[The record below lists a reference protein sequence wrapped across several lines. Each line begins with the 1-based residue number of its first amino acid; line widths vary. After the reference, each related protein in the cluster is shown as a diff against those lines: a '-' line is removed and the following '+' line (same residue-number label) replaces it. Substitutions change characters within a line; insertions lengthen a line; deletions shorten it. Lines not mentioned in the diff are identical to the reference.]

1 MRVRSSTTVA
11 AWLVPLAWLIAVLA
25 ILGPSR
31 DASACG
37 VFAIPRPTDGALA
50 AHLPFLSVEQV
61 LLVWDKDTGTEDFV
75 RETRFSGA
83 DQAFGF
89 VVPVPTKPEVAG
101 VATAPFDALRASYP
115 FEAPPSRGLTGLSGG
130 GPVSAAAA
138 PPPPVVVLSQQRIG
152 PFTAFTLAANDAG
165 AFEHW
170 LGRNG
175 FAISEDAR
183 PWLAHYVTLK
193 FFFVAL
199 RYERGAE
206 HSAAMTSQTV
216 RIRFHTP
223 NPYYPYMEPTHAL
236 PDGADAAQ
244 RMLAGWLV
252 TREPMRPVASR
263 EDDATHAVRWERPWT
278 DGESYRV
285 PSAGLRALLGKDLG
299 AVIPEATA
307 LVVQTF
313 HDFKSSREGFG
324 DAVFAPVVPE
334 KLSGADV
341 EARRFLL
348 PVVDPSLLSPG
359 DVTPGASAAAPEP
372 DPSSAPSTPAPPTAE
387 LPLAPRAP
395 RPSTGACAIATPGSP
410 ATGDGPWL
418 AIGVTIALLGARKA
432 RGVLCALG
440 AACAV
445 VGCHASRDDA
455 PASSAIDAASEDAP
469 AVAASTVSTL
479 RPAPTTRAERE
490 QNALAILEG
499 EPAAGGIREA
509 LEDLFPMP
517 PMPPTPP
524 VEGVATAKVVSGD
537 ADAFAS
543 TLLSGKAGVL
553 RCYRRGLQDDAT
565 MEGKLQ
571 VDIATSPDG
580 AVATKVLQNTGLSLP
595 AARCCASVLERA
607 AGDLPRAKAAHAV
620 VELVFSRA
628 RD

>member
-1 MRVRSSTTVA
+1 MRAPGSTSVMACLRSLV
-11 AWLVPLAWLIAVLA
+11 WLVSLFT

-61 LLVWDKDTGTEDFV
+61 LLVWDKETGTEDFV

-101 VATAPFDALRASYP
+101 VATAPFDALRSSYP
-115 FEAPPSRGLTGLSGG
+115 FEPPPSRGLTGLSGG
-130 GPVSAAAA
+130 GPGSAAAP

-175 FAISEDAR
+175 FAISEDAK
-183 PWLAHYVTLK
+183 PWLAHYVTVK
-193 FFFVAL
+193 FFFVAF

-223 NPYYPYMEPTHAL
+223 NPYYPYMEPAHDP
-236 PDGADAAQ
+236 PDGAGAAQ

-252 TREPMRPVASR
+252 TREPMRPVASH

-285 PSAGLRALLGKDLG
+285 PPSGLRAVLGDGLG
-299 AVIPEATA
+299 AVIPEAGA

-313 HDFKSSREGFG
+313 HDLRSSRDGFG
-324 DAVFAPVVPE
+324 DVVFAPRVPAKSSDAE
-334 KLSGADV
+334 V

-359 DVTPGASAAAPEP
+359 DIAPGASAAASEP
-372 DPSSAPSTPAPPTAE
+372 DPSSAPSTHAPPTPEA
-387 LPLAPRAP
+387 APAP
-395 RPSTGACAIATPGSP
+395 RPSSGTCAIATPGSP
-410 ATGDGPWL
+410 ATDGRPWF
-418 AIGVTIALLGARKA
+418 AIGVAVALLGARRA
-432 RGVLCALG
+432 RGVRCALG
-440 AACAV
+440 AACAL
-445 VGCHASRDDA
+445 VGCHASPDGA
-455 PASSAIDAASEDAP
+455 LAGSPVDAAAEGAP
-469 AVAASTVSTL
+469 AVVASTVNAI
-479 RPAPTTRAERE
+479 RPVPTTRAERE

-509 LEDLFPMP
+509 SEDLFPTP

-524 VEGVATAKVVSGD
+524 VEGTATAKVVSGD

-553 RCYRRGLQDDAT
+553 RCYRRGLQDDAA

-571 VDIATSPDG
+571 VDIVTSPDG
-580 AVATKVLQNTGLSLP
+580 AVTTKVLQNTGLSAP
-595 AARCCASVLERA
+595 TAKCCASVLERA
-607 AGDLPRAKAAHAV
+607 AGDFPSPKAAHAV
-620 VELVFSRA
+620 IELAFSKA

>member
-1 MRVRSSTTVA
+1 MRVRKTTVA
-11 AWLVPLAWLIAVLA
+11 AWPGPLAWLLAVAA
-25 ILGPSR
+25 IFGPAR

-37 VFAIPRPTDGALA
+37 VFAIPPPTDGALA

-61 LLVWDKDTGTEDFV
+61 LLVWDKETGTEDFV

-101 VATAPFDALRASYP
+101 VAKAPFDALRSSYP
-115 FEAPPSRGLTGLSGG
+115 FEPPPSRGLTGLGG
-130 GPVSAAAA
+130 GAGPVSAAAA
-138 PPPPVVVLSQQRIG
+138 PPPAVVVLSQQRIG

-170 LGRNG
+170 LARNG
-175 FAISEDAR
+175 FAISEDAK
-183 PWLAHYVTLK
+183 PWLAHYVALK
-193 FFFVAL
+193 FFFVAF

-223 NPYYPYMEPTHAL
+223 NPYYPYMEPAHDL
-236 PDGADAAQ
+236 PDGTLAAQ

-252 TREPMRPVASR
+252 TREPMRPVASH
-263 EDDATHAVRWERPWT
+263 EDDATHAIRWERPWI

-285 PSAGLRALLGKDLG
+285 PSTGLRAALGSDLG

-313 HDFKSSREGFG
+313 HDFKSSRAGFG
-324 DAVFAPVVPE
+324 DVVFAPGVPE
-334 KLSGADV
+334 KPSGAEV

-348 PVVDPSLLSPG
+348 PVVDPSLLVPG
-359 DVTPGASAAAPEP
+359 DIAPGASAAAPEP
-372 DPSSAPSTPAPPTAE
+372 DPSSAPSVPAPPTPE
-387 LPLAPRAP
+387 PPPAP
-395 RPSTGACAIATPGSP
+395 RPSAGICAVATPGSP

-418 AIGVTIALLGARKA
+418 AIGVAVALLGARRG
-432 RGVLCALG
+432 RGVRSALG
-440 AACAV
+440 AACAL
-445 VGCHASRDDA
+445 VGCHASPDGA
-455 PASSAIDAASEDAP
+455 PTGSPLDAASEDAP
-469 AVAASTVSTL
+469 AVVASTVNAL
-479 RPAPTTRAERE
+479 RPMPTTRAERE

-509 LEDLFPMP
+509 IEDFFPMP
-517 PMPPTPP
+517 MMPPTPR
-524 VEGVATAKVVSGD
+524 VEGTATAKVVSGD

-543 TLLSGKAGVL
+543 TLQSGKPGVL
-553 RCYRRGLQDDAT
+553 RCYRRGLEDDAA
-565 MEGKLQ
+565 MEGKLE
-571 VDIATSPDG
+571 VDLLARADG
-580 AVATKVLQNTGLSLP
+580 SVTAKVLQNTGLSAP
-595 AARCCASVLERA
+595 AARCCASVLQRA
-607 AGDLPRAKAAHAV
+607 ADFPSPRAAHAII
-620 VELVFSRA
+620 ELAFSKA